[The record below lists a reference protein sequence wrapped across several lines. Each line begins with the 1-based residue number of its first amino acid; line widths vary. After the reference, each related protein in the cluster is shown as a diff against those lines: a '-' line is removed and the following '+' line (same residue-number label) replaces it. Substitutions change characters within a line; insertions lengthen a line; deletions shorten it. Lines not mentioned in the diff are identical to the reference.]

1 MIEEYIDK
9 KGAFMSIAIINEK
22 IMPLVGIALLLWTLI
37 LSLLLISLLWKN
49 KKAKYSWDK
58 KGAKVVPLV
67 IAVFVHIL
75 FGVFIGIIFYH
86 ISVIRFW

>member
-1 MIEEYIDK
+1 MIEEYIEK
-9 KGAFMSIAIINEK
+9 KGAYMGIAIINEK
-22 IMPLVGIALLLWTLI
+22 IMPLVGIAFLLWIVI

-67 IAVFVHIL
+67 FAVVLHIL

-86 ISVIRFW
+86 ISVIRF

>member
-1 MIEEYIDK
+1 M
-9 KGAFMSIAIINEK
+9 GIAIINEK
-22 IMPLVGIALLLWTLI
+22 IMPLVGIAFLLWI
-37 LSLLLISLLWKN
+37 VLLISLLWKN

-67 IAVFVHIL
+67 FAVVLHIL

-86 ISVIRFW
+86 ISVIRF

>member
-1 MIEEYIDK
+1 M
-9 KGAFMSIAIINEK
+9 GIAIINEK
-22 IMPLVGIALLLWTLI
+22 IMPLVGIAFLLWIVI

-67 IAVFVHIL
+67 FAVVLHIL